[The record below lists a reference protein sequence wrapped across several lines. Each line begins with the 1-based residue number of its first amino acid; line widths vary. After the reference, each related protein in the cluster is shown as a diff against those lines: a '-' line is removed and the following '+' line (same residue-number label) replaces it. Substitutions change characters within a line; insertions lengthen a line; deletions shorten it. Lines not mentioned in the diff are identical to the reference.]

1 LQDCCVPTRGRRIG
15 RRLKWQLLSVPEELT
30 AKRHFGHKV
39 LLDSIVRVP
48 RPLLEELI
56 ADCHACTFSK
66 PVSTSS
72 HLSPRPVLHSSQ
84 RRALLTQRAQPRAP
98 STQHIIPSPSSC
110 PRTSTELPTCVC
122 PQKKLA
128 PSHHKSTRTFP
139 DEQKTEPH
147 CNRIINCPANVL
159 QHSSHLYAR
168 VFLVSLLWPVLG
180 FQGVSAFRSI
190 DVTSGK
196 NCVKITPST

>member
-30 AKRHFGHKV
+30 AKRHFGHRV

-122 PQKKLA
+122 PPKKLA

-139 DEQKTEPH
+139 DEQKTDTT
-147 CNRIINCPANVL
+147 L
-159 QHSSHLYAR
+159 QSHHQLSCKRLAA
-168 VFLVSLLWPVLG
+168 FLPLVCEGILG
-180 FQGVSAFRSI
+180 FSSMARFGVSGRECF
-190 DVTSGK
+190 
-196 NCVKITPST
+196 P